1 MKQLI
6 VASTFYQCL
15 SLAAAVDAGILPPAE
30 ERILVL
36 ANSSQAP
43 ELSPALQAHEGFTA
57 VASRF
62 DRVVDLAALLY
73 PRRPVQF
80 APRSIELLTW
90 QRLFRSHWYLG
101 DAPVQIF
108 MDSVQVNPALALAVI
123 FDEAELYVH
132 SDGLM
137 TYSPTRKALPLHL
150 SQRLTG
156 LICVDLVPGLVPRLL
171 AEERIAHLV
180 VPRDP
185 VRQLI
190 KEICAAEDPAPPG
203 DSRPTAL
210 ILGQYLGALQ
220 LLTWQ
225 QEIALHR
232 RMITEAAARG
242 AEVCVFKPHPSAPP
256 TAEVELIAA
265 ADLAGVELIIDPHP
279 EIAEVT
285 MQRYQPGWVISCF
298 STGLATAR
306 YLLGIEAVA
315 VGPADLL
322 ATVKPYE
329 NSNRVPLVLTEALF
343 AGRGFEAP
351 DETENRDPRL
361 DLQSL
366 IDAVAYCM
374 QSSLLLSSAASARA
388 YLGLIVDEPD
398 LLTTFFRRRR
408 LTVLHLPGA
417 LPPPRLAAR
426 ARRWVGRRV
435 RSISASPNRRAS

>member
-6 VASTFYQCL
+6 IASTFYQCL
-15 SLAAAVDAGILPPAE
+15 SLAAALDAGVLPDAD

-43 ELSPALQAHEGFTA
+43 ELSPSLQDHQGFGA

-62 DRVVDLAALLY
+62 DRVLDFADLLY

-80 APRSIELLTW
+80 SPRGVELVTW
-90 QRLFRSHWYLG
+90 QRLLRSHWDLG

-108 MDSVQVNPALALAVI
+108 MDSVQVNPAVGLAVI

-137 TYSPTRKALPLHL
+137 TYSPTRKGLPLHL
-150 SQRLTG
+150 SQRLAG
-156 LICVDLVPGLVPRLL
+156 LVFVDLVPGLVPRLL
-171 AEERIAHLV
+171 AEERIPHLV

-185 VRQLI
+185 VGQLI
-190 KEICAAEDPAPPG
+190 TEICAAEDPVPAQ
-203 DSRPTAL
+203 DRRPTAL
-210 ILGQYLGALQ
+210 ILGQYLGSLQ

-225 QEIALHR
+225 QEIDLHR

-242 AEVCVFKPHPSAPP
+242 AKVCVFKPHPSAPP

-265 ADLAGVELIIDPHP
+265 ADLAGVELIIDPSP

-285 MQRYQPGWVISCF
+285 MQRHQPGWVISCF

-315 VGPADLL
+315 VGSADLL
-322 ATVKPYE
+322 ASVKPYE
-329 NSNRVPLVLTEALF
+329 NSNRVPLVMTEALF

-351 DETENRDPRL
+351 DETESRDPRL
-361 DLQSL
+361 DLQRL
-366 IDAVAYCM
+366 VDAVAYCM
-374 QSSLLLSSAASARA
+374 QPSLLSSSAEPARA
-388 YLGLIVDEPD
+388 YLSLIADEPD

-408 LTVLHLPGA
+408 LTVLDLPGA
-417 LPPPRLAAR
+417 LPPPRLAVR
-426 ARRWVGRRV
+426 ARRWVGRQV
-435 RSISASPNRRAS
+435 RSISGAPSRRAS